1 MDNFIKLMEN
11 ETISTIEGLTG
22 TAPNLTLKDEE
33 DPSVSSHIAP
43 PIAIVSVGVEGDF
56 SGSMAVAITAHLA
69 TALADLMLAGEGEAK
84 DDMSEDDLDATKE
97 IVSNI
102 FGAIASSLPAQQ
114 EMPNLSFTIEDIE
127 FHKDDGDI
135 NLSSYAKV
143 YTYEVSL
150 GSVDSYLMFVF
161 DPDVL
166 NQLNASNAQDSS
178 GGGSGGSAPS
188 AGGSAP
194 ANVDLD
200 EDEIKNIGLILD
212 VKLTV
217 RVRIGSKRM
226 LLKDVINMDIGSVV
240 ELNRLA
246 NDPLDILVDDKIIGK
261 GEVVIVD
268 GNFGI
273 QITEIGSKK
282 ERLEKLKG

>member
-1 MDNFIKLMEN
+1 MDDFIKLIEN
-11 ETISTIEGLTG
+11 ETISTVEGLTG
-22 TAPNLTLKDEE
+22 LAPTLTLKDKE
-33 DPSVSSHIAP
+33 DPSVASHVKP
-43 PIAIVSVGVEGDF
+43 PLAIVYVNVDGDVNGSV
-56 SGSMAVAITAHLA
+56 AVAITAHLA
-69 TALADLMLAGEGEAK
+69 TALADLMLAGEGESK
-84 DDMSEDDLDATKE
+84 DDMNEDDLDATKE

-102 FGAIASSLPAQQ
+102 FGAISTSLPAQGN
-114 EMPNLSFTIEDIE
+114 MPNMNFTIEDIK
-127 FHKDDGDI
+127 FFTDDSDI

-143 YTYEVSL
+143 YSYEVQL
-150 GSVDSYLMFVF
+150 AQVDSFLMFII
-161 DPDVL
+161 DPDIV
-166 NQLNASNAQDSS
+166 NGFDKPAPAETSAPS
-178 GGGSGGSAPS
+178 GGGASTP
-188 AGGSAP
+188 SAP

-200 EDEIKNIGLILD
+200 EEELKNIGLILD
-212 VKLTV
+212 VKLTI

-273 QITEIGSKK
+273 QITEIGSKR
-282 ERLEKLKG
+282 ERLEKLRG

>member
-1 MDNFIKLMEN
+1 
-11 ETISTIEGLTG
+11 
-22 TAPNLTLKDEE
+22 
-33 DPSVSSHIAP
+33 
-43 PIAIVSVGVEGDF
+43 
-56 SGSMAVAITAHLA
+56 
-69 TALADLMLAGEGEAK
+69 MLAGEGEPK
-84 DDMSEDDLDATKE
+84 DDMTEDDLDATKE

-114 EMPNLSFTIEDIE
+114 DMPNLNFTIEDIS
-127 FHKDDGDI
+127 FFQDAGDI
-135 NLSSYAKV
+135 NLSSFAKV

-150 GSVDSYLMFVF
+150 GSVNSYLMFIF
-161 DPDVL
+161 DPTVL
-166 NQLNASNAQDSS
+166 SNLSKASSKSNSGS
-178 GGGSGGSAPS
+178 GGGGSGGGGSGGGGS
-188 AGGSAP
+188 GGGGSA
-194 ANVDLD
+194 NVNLD
-200 EDEIKNIGLILD
+200 EDEIKNIALILD
-212 VKLTV
+212 VKLVV

-273 QITEIGSKK
+273 QITEIGSKR
-282 ERLEKLKG
+282 ERLEKLKA

>member
-1 MDNFIKLMEN
+1 MVDFIKLIEN

-22 TAPNLTLKDEE
+22 SAPTLNKKDEE
-33 DPSVSSHIAP
+33 SPDSNSISP
-43 PIAIVSVGVEGDF
+43 PIAIVYVDVDGDVT
-56 SGSMAVAITAHLA
+56 GKMAVAITAALA
-69 TALADLMLAGEGEAK
+69 TALADLMLAGDGESK

-102 FGAIASSLPAQQ
+102 FGAISSSLPAQSD
-114 EMPNLSFTIEDIE
+114 MPAMNFTISDIK
-127 FHKDDGDI
+127 FFQDDGEI
-135 NLSSYAKV
+135 NLSEYAKV
-143 YTYEVSL
+143 YPYSVEL
-150 GSVDSYLMFVF
+150 GSVNSELMFVIDNSIISYF
-161 DPDVL
+161 ESQNSQAGEQVVE
-166 NQLNASNAQDSS
+166 AS
-178 GGGSGGSAPS
+178 GGGGGSNAPH
-188 AGGSAP
+188 
-194 ANVDLD
+194 VDLD
-200 EDEIKNIGLILD
+200 DEEMKNIGLILD

-246 NDPLDILVDDKIIGK
+246 NDPLDILVDNKIIGK

-273 QITEIGSKK
+273 QITEIGSKR
-282 ERLEKLKG
+282 ERLEKLKGG